1 MAAALLAALF
11 AMGVFG
17 PAGVD
22 ARVER
27 DDPAPKAV
35 LVEQTTAA
43 AATTTPAAN
52 DDTILRV
59 TFQVDDTVDGS
70 DGDNDDV
77 VLVVPANLI
86 TAVSE
91 ATDSGTAATSTELVS
106 DDAFGSSNFDG
117 KITAMQ
123 GTGEDAEEVG
133 DTTAVWD
140 SNRGLEIT
148 ISPDT
153 ATDPKHLKAGEL
165 VTLEVMDLRIAQ
177 RNDAYSV
184 SISQGTGRVRATTP
198 RLFAMS
204 GESAELSS
212 DGATLT
218 IKFTS
223 VLNASRPLDSVAG
236 NADIDNVTITLPFDA
251 TVTNFDGTVT
261 NATATALTTT
271 ATKTISVTAVTAP
284 SDVTDPQM
292 VTVPIN
298 AVGDLAEDGQEIM
311 IKQGSQTLTAIV
323 GELPE
328 SPITVA
334 GTTDGGKISTLNA
347 GADNVRLEINA
358 NIAVEDAATAASELS
373 PGEDIVV
380 DLKGFRLPDSADV
393 EERDVIIA
401 GGPDEVSTDS
411 PALTEYN
418 GYPDSITISGSKVTL
433 TLPAVN
439 SQGNAVGGLNSGAY
453 KITFKSSFG
462 LGNPVYAG
470 PNTIT
475 VMDGDDPDERKTVT
489 TVATA
494 KLDPMFVIRG
504 GETTLTVKGIP
515 DGTTTVHLGK
525 SGPQLGSGTAAV
537 GMVKIVIDASHD
549 DLKAASTKG
558 TGRDPDKGT
567 NGLYVKDA
575 NAALVKG
582 AGGTELMVLLGIKP
596 TVKLGSGTAELSGEL
611 KISVSDWYY
620 GDIQSITIGGVEV
633 EETKGTKEITVP
645 SDTMKKNDIAVTVP
659 SDVRTGEQKVV
670 VTGDVDR
677 KTKSA
682 SANVTI
688 EALALEVA
696 PMLVVPGQQITITGS
711 GFPDSTDV
719 SSIKVGGKSVDV
731 PTDADSTSSGRV
743 AVTVPVPPN
752 VGDGDHKVNLTVGS
766 RMGVGTITVK
776 EPSIELNPSTSV
788 PGSVISVTGSGFDS
802 SGRVEVE
809 YKGKVE
815 EVGRADGGGDFHIR
829 LTIPSNAGVGASND
843 VKVLSRTEVDG
854 VRVDISDTAKHTTP
868 GPAITL
874 PDTAQV
880 GTMVTISGSNFE
892 PFTSITVMVGG
903 RDATPSGA
911 ETDKNGDFEVEARV
925 PRISAGSHTV
935 TVMDASTDENS
946 ATETFTVVLT
956 PVVSTPEEVFG
967 VLGDSLVSVWSLD
980 NATKAWS
987 AYFPGAPE
995 GVSDLTGV
1003 SRGDIVWINVNADV
1017 AFQGGM
1023 LTTGWNLISLE

>member
-11 AMGVFG
+11 AMGVFA
-17 PAGVD
+17 PAGLD
-22 ARVER
+22 ARVESN
-27 DDPAPKAV
+27 DPAPKAV
-35 LVEQTTAA
+35 LVIGDDETTI
-43 AATTTPAAN
+43 PAAG
-52 DDTILRV
+52 TGTTLKV
-59 TFQVDDTVDGS
+59 TFQVDDMVDSSG
-70 DGDNDDV
+70 GDNDDV
-77 VLVVPANLI
+77 VVRVPAGLI
-86 TAVSE
+86 TGVGATGDTAV
-91 ATDSGTAATSTELVS
+91 TADTTPAL
-106 DDAFGSSNFDG
+106 GSSTFSG
-117 KITAMQ
+117 KVTVTQ
-123 GTGEDAEEVG
+123 PLGEDGAAKNVG
-133 DTTAVWD
+133 DATAVWD

-148 ISPDT
+148 IAPDT
-153 ATDPKHLKAGEL
+153 AADPMHVKAGEL
-165 VTLEVMDLRIAQ
+165 VTLMVEDLRIAQ
-177 RNDAYSV
+177 MNEMYAIVID
-184 SISQGTGRVRATTP
+184 QGNSRARAMTP

-204 GESAELSS
+204 GESAVLSA

-218 IKFTS
+218 VKFTS
-223 VLNASRPLDSVAG
+223 TLGGGDDDTSPDA
-236 NADIDNVTITLPFDA
+236 VTVTLPFEDTNVTATSA
-251 TVTNFDGTVT
+251 TVGTPTAADGETTIAFTALTGIDLTVDPPVTKTEVTVT
-261 NATATALTTT
+261 VATATE
-271 ATKTISVTAVTAP
+271 
-284 SDVTDPQM
+284 
-292 VTVPIN
+292 
-298 AVGDLAEDGQEIM
+298 AEDGQEITIM
-311 IKQGSQTLTAIV
+311 QGSQTLTAVV

-328 SPITVA
+328 NPITVA
-334 GTTDGGKISTLNA
+334 GTTEGGKISSVNA

-358 NIAVEDAATAASELS
+358 EVSAEDTDTASEVS
-373 PGEDIVV
+373 PGEDITI

-393 EERDVIIA
+393 DERDVIIS
-401 GGPDEVSTDS
+401 GGSEVVGADS
-411 PALTEYN
+411 LTEYN

-439 SQGNAVGGLNSGAY
+439 SQGGVVGGLNNGAY

-462 LGNPVYAG
+462 LGNPLYAG
-470 PNTIT
+470 ANTIT

-489 TVATA
+489 TVSTA
-494 KLDPMFVIRG
+494 KLDPTFVTRG

-525 SGPQLGSGTAAV
+525 SGPQLGSGSAADGV
-537 GMVKIVIDASHD
+537 VKIVIVASHD
-549 DLKAASTKG
+549 DLEAASTKG
-558 TGRDPDKGT
+558 IGRDPDKGT
-567 NGLYVKDA
+567 NGLYIKDA

-645 SDTMKKNDIAVTVP
+645 SDTMKKNDITVTVP

-682 SANVTI
+682 SATVTI

-696 PMLVVPGQQITITGS
+696 PALVVPGQQITITGS

-743 AVTVPVPPN
+743 AVTIPVPAN

-766 RMGVGTITVK
+766 RMGVGTITVP

-788 PGSVISVTGSGFDS
+788 PGSVITVTGSGFDS

-829 LTIPSNAGVGASND
+829 LTIPSTAGVGATND

-874 PDTAQV
+874 PETAQV

-892 PFTSITVMVGG
+892 PFTTLTVMIGG
-903 RDATPSGA
+903 KDATPSGA
-911 ETDKNGDFEVEARV
+911 ETDKNGSFEIEARV

-935 TVMDASTDENS
+935 TVMDGSTDENS
-946 ATETFTVVLT
+946 ATETFTVVTT

-967 VLGDSLVSVWSLD
+967 VLGDKLVSVWSLD
-980 NATKAWS
+980 NATKKWS